1 MEVVIPILAATGLIM
16 AANNKNENKIDE
28 TRAKMF
34 KKEAFTNMGAG
45 RVNPQNY
52 LPNTQIPN
60 TNYPV
65 IDNSTKGNIN
75 RFNGGSAV
83 TDKYFNASVRDRV
96 LTNSD
101 QFGNPYYNGN
111 SEDHDSSA
119 HSLTG
124 NQINVSHFEHNN
136 MVPFFG

>member
-75 RFNGGSAV
+75 LMS
-83 TDKYFNASVRDRV
+83 
-96 LTNSD
+96 
-101 QFGNPYYNGN
+101 
-111 SEDHDSSA
+111 
-119 HSLTG
+119 
-124 NQINVSHFEHNN
+124 
-136 MVPFFG
+136 